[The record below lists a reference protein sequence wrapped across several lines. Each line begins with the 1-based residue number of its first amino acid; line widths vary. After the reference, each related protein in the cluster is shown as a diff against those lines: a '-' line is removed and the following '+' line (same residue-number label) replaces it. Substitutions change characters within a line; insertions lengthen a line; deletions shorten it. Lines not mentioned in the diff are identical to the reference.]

1 MPRMVIKMED
11 GFYIANV
18 FMEINISFLREI
30 RTGGRC

>member
-18 FMEINISFLREI
+18 FMEINIFPKGDQDRE
-30 RTGGRC
+30 